1 MNIVEILL
9 RSEKI
14 NSRGTPALSNQKT
27 TSKVSRSINMFEY
40 TQFSPQKTSKP
51 ELCSCVQFCLGT
63 SLGTEFSRL
72 MEDIEN
78 QRRPGFLDLHV
89 LCTSWH
95 KSAWNFMEFIKNENF
110 LFQAYY
116 DFQEWLDSWSSTI
129 ERHLVGVSQ
138 FGFGPRG
145 ICNVQ
150 STSRGSRP
158 LSPAV
163 TTKIKSLQH
172 LTNER
177 LRRIN

>member
-1 MNIVEILL
+1 MQC
-9 RSEKI
+9 SEKI
-14 NSRGTPALSNQKT
+14 NSRGTPALSNLKT

-78 QRRPGFLDLHV
+78 QRRPGFLDFHV

-95 KSAWNFMEFIKNENF
+95 KSASNFMKFIKNENF

-150 STSRGSRP
+150 STSRGPRP